1 MTDEKYSEYRASAIG
16 KITPD
21 YMISASTLVDIF
33 GLNPYTTPNQRL
45 KLCHDAMSG
54 KDIRFAANNAMDM
67 GNRLEKPIALAAF
80 DRIGLLDIELEVTEP
95 VRHPTL
101 PLNGSVDCY
110 GIADN
115 LFIQKDVDKGFY
127 LPEKAD
133 DEGIKINGKGI
144 VEIKATNAPHQEAP
158 PPYRGVIQVKS
169 LMAASGLSW
178 AVIAILN
185 GTDLRC
191 YFYER
196 DLEWEKELAEKVKDF
211 DERIPHCDYYS
222 PFDTQDAARIN
233 PVDNGETTE
242 LTKVAQTH
250 IDNIQ
255 TWEVQAKELN
265 DLIQNSKTKLMEEMG
280 ESQQGFSKTH
290 QVVWKTVNYKAQPE
304 KTKVTPAKEAFTQ
317 RRFSIKKLD
326 KD

>member
-1 MTDEKYSEYRASAIG
+1 MTDKKYPEHRGSALG
-16 KITPD
+16 KLTPD
-21 YMISASTLVDIF
+21 FEVSCSVVCDVF
-33 GLNPYTTPNQRL
+33 NVNPYTNPNERL
-45 KLCHDAMSG
+45 KLCHDAMNG
-54 KDIRFAANNAMDM
+54 KDISFETNNAMDM
-67 GNRLEKPIALAAF
+67 GNRLEKAIALAAF

-95 VRHPTL
+95 VRHPSL
-101 PLNGSVDCY
+101 ILNGSVDCY
-110 GIADN
+110 GVADN

-158 PPYRGVIQVKS
+158 PLYRGVLQVKS
-169 LMAASGLSW
+169 LMACTGLEW

-196 DLEWEKELAEKVKDF
+196 DLEWEKELAEKIKDF
-211 DERIPHCDYYS
+211 NKRIPHCDYYS

-242 LTKVAQTH
+242 LTKVAQKH

-304 KTKVTPAKEAFTQ
+304 KTKVTPAKDAYTQ

-326 KD
+326 K

>member
-1 MTDEKYSEYRASAIG
+1 MTDEKYPEHRSSAIG
-16 KITPD
+16 KLTPD
-21 YMISASTLVDIF
+21 FEVSCSVVCDVF
-33 GLNPYTTPNQRL
+33 NVNPYTNPNERL
-45 KLCHDAMSG
+45 KLCHDAMNG
-54 KDIRFAANNAMDM
+54 KDISFETNNAMDM
-67 GNRLEKPIALAAF
+67 GNRLEKAIALAAF

-95 VRHPTL
+95 VRHPSL
-101 PLNGSVDCY
+101 ILNGSVDCY
-110 GIADN
+110 GVADN
-115 LFIQKDVDKGFY
+115 LFIQRDVDKGFY

-144 VEIKATNAPHQEAP
+144 IEIKATNAPHQEAP
-158 PPYRGVIQVKS
+158 PLYRGVLQVKS
-169 LMAASGLSW
+169 LMACTGLSW

-191 YFYER
+191 YFYVR
-196 DLEWEKELAEKVKDF
+196 DLEWEEKDLEPKIKDF
-211 DERIPHCDYYS
+211 NKRIPHCDYYS

-290 QVVWKTVNYKAQPE
+290 KVIWKTVNYKAQPE
-304 KTKVTPAKEAFTQ
+304 KTKVTPAKEATTQ
-317 RRFSIKKLD
+317 RRFSIKKLE
-326 KD
+326 K